1 MKIKNLIQ
9 FPLTKAQYYPEV
21 HQKKQIVLH
30 HTVSGGNAKMSL
42 AAGVIPCSGSHGFCY
57 RW

>member
-21 HQKKQIVLH
+21 HPKKQIVLH
-30 HTVSGGNAKMSL
+30 HTAVRLKTIFKSPSKSNFS
-42 AAGVIPCSGSHGFCY
+42 
-57 RW
+57 